1 MSRGTGSAIS
11 DILCPLMKPT
21 SLVFLVLL
29 AFPFFVGL
37 EDSSLWDANEAFYAQ
52 TPREMIQRGDWLVP
66 YFNAEPR
73 LNKPPL
79 SYWVVALF
87 YNLFSVSALWER
99 FPMALL
105 AYGSVLAVYWI
116 GRVLFHELEALWGAG
131 IFATTFRF
139 LILSRRLMIDIL
151 MLFCVLVALAFFLSW
166 LRSPRKSHFLFS
178 ALFFGL
184 AFLAK
189 GPVALLPLVFL
200 GLYLLW
206 SGRFRHLHPAPWLGG
221 VTIFLLVGM
230 SWFVLLG
237 LEIGWDPFRDF
248 FLAENLGRFTH
259 LDFGPQRGAFYYVGV
274 LLGDF
279 FPWSLF
285 LAGAI
290 LWWVRTGHS
299 SKETDHQSMVF
310 LALWMVTY
318 MVFFSLSHNKQEQY
332 ILPLYPAAALW
343 VAVYFRQVRLSKLFS
358 GLVGVLVCFSG
369 LVVFQVGEDL
379 FPDTPAL
386 WLPLFSL
393 PFFFFFLIRR
403 RFHWVILSL
412 VFYYFAAFGL
422 YLKPLEAYQP
432 VRHFARTIRS
442 RTVAAKGEPKLWEAG
457 YYRFTAPSLVF
468 YLDRPILE
476 LYEFEEAVSHL
487 QSDKTVYLI
496 VNAADHRELERAV
509 SKPLQIVEVRPKLY
523 TTARTFIAGLQ
534 RGRMESFRHTST
546 RPVYLITNQ

>member
-1 MSRGTGSAIS
+1 MGSAIS
-11 DILCPLMKPT
+11 GILCLLMKPT
-21 SLVFLVLL
+21 SLVFLILL

-37 EDSSLWDANEAFYAQ
+37 EDSSLWDANEAFYVQ
-52 TPREMIQRGDWLVP
+52 TPREMIQSGNWLVP

-79 SYWVVALF
+79 SYWVVAFF
-87 YNLFSVSALWER
+87 YKLFSVSVFWER
-99 FPMALL
+99 FSIALL
-105 AYGSVLAVYWI
+105 AYGSILAVYWI
-116 GRVLFHELEALWGAG
+116 GRVLFQELPALWGAG

-139 LILSRRLMIDIL
+139 VILSRRLLIDIL
-151 MLFCVLVALAFFLSW
+151 MLFCVLVALAFFVSW
-166 LRSPRKSHFLFS
+166 LRNRHKSYFLFS

-206 SGRFRHLHPAPWLGG
+206 SEHFRWLRQAPWLGG
-221 VTIFLLVGM
+221 VTIFLLVGT
-230 SWFVLLG
+230 SWFVFLS
-237 LEIGWDPFRDF
+237 LEMGWDPVRDF

-259 LDFGPQRGAFYYVGV
+259 LDFGPQRGVFYYVGV

-299 SKETDHQSMVF
+299 SKTIDRQGMVF
-310 LALWMVTY
+310 LGLWMITY

-332 ILPLYPAAALW
+332 ILPFYPAAALW
-343 VAVYFRQVRLSKLFS
+343 VAVYFQQVRLSKLFS
-358 GLVGVLVCFSG
+358 GLVGALVCFAG
-369 LVVFQVGEDL
+369 FVVFWVGKDL
-379 FPDTPAL
+379 FPDTSTL
-386 WLPLFSL
+386 WLPLFFL
-393 PFFFFFLIRR
+393 PFFCFFLMRR
-403 RFHWVILSL
+403 RFHWVIVSL
-412 VFYYFAAFGL
+412 VLFYFAAFWI

-432 VRHFARTIRS
+432 VRYFARTIRS
-442 RTVAAKGEPKLWEAG
+442 RTTAVTKAVPKLWEAG
-457 YYRFTAPSLVF
+457 YYRFTAPSLAF
-468 YLDRPILE
+468 YLDHPILE
-476 LYEFEEAVSHL
+476 LYEFEEAVSYL

-496 VNAADHRELERAV
+496 VDAV
-509 SKPLQIVEVRPKLY
+509 DYPKLQRSVPKSLQIVEVRPKLY
-523 TTARTFIAGLQ
+523 TTARNFIAGLQ
-534 RGRMESFRHTST
+534 RGRMESFRYAST